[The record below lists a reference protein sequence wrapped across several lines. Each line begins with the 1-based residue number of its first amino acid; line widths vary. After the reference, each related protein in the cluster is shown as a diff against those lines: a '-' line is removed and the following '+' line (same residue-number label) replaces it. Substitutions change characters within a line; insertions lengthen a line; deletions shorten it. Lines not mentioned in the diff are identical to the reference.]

1 MLIGFMGGLKRKCMQ
16 EFGGRELS
24 GVPEEAASEE
34 AQPSP
39 RGLLLPGWSA
49 LPPAPTLAQCGSLR
63 SSRGCPPAAFSRA
76 VHHPVPCG
84 FRLPFY
90 LSLGFRALA
99 RMPLGL
105 PTVQCASSGNTGDA
119 QPTCGYTPAPAAAA
133 HEELRKFLFFLGN
146 IWCCFDVWRN
156 GGSVLMRVHSKVI
169 LCCVGDSVV

>member
-1 MLIGFMGGLKRKCMQ
+1 MEEGSCQEFLKRPPV
-16 EFGGRELS
+16 RRLS
-24 GVPEEAASEE
+24 PPPGASFCP
-34 AQPSP
+34 AGPPSLQP
-39 RGLLLPGWSA
+39 R
-49 LPPAPTLAQCGSLR
+49 TLAQCGSLR

-84 FRLPFY
+84 FRLPFH

-105 PTVQCASSGNTGDA
+105 PTVRCASSGNTGDA

-146 IWCCFDVWRN
+146 IWCCFDMWRN